1 MSGQAGYRRP
11 SARAFTIVEALVV
24 VSIIALLTAIVL
36 PALRGARANA
46 RRTKCMA
53 QLSQFG
59 LAFRM
64 HVDEHHGL
72 LPWADEMYSLPSGWL
87 APLDALEP
95 YMNCPLPQFD
105 PAGAVVTD
113 QPFLC
118 PSDREVGPI
127 QGFSYGYAP
136 VFMFQLVRPNPW
148 QSVSR
153 YYDLNPTFPLLQDR
167 GPFHGRTDDAPTVG
181 RNILRYDG
189 SVLRSED
196 APSII

>member
-1 MSGQAGYRRP
+1 MP
-11 SARAFTIVEALVV
+11 ARAATAFTIIEVLVV
-24 VSIIALLTAIVL
+24 VSIIALLATIAL
-36 PALRGARANA
+36 PALRGARENA

-95 YMNCPLPQFD
+95 YLNCALPRLD
-105 PAGAVVTD
+105 AAGAVVTD

-118 PSDREVGPI
+118 PSDHEVGPV

-136 VFMFQLVRPNPW
+136 VFLFQSVYPNPW

-153 YYDLNPTFPLLQDR
+153 YYDLNPTLPLLQDR
-167 GPFHGRTDDAPTVG
+167 GPFHGRADSGPAVG

-196 APSII
+196 APPIT